1 LAICF
6 SRLPEVF
13 ALASFASFASFD
25 YRDLLL
31 LLLLLILCKDGGWV
45 VEGSCCELEVTEQ
58 EKQKTGG
65 ERGDPTMKE
74 TAARSRLYHHTP
86 S

>member
-1 LAICF
+1 VVGDLLL
-6 SRLPEVF
+6 RLPEVF

-45 VEGSCCELEVTEQ
+45 VEGSFSSAL
-58 EKQKTGG
+58 
-65 ERGDPTMKE
+65 PINP
-74 TAARSRLYHHTP
+74 AS
-86 S
+86 

>member
-13 ALASFASFASFD
+13 KLVRFDYFD
-25 YRDLLL
+25 YRDLII
-31 LLLLLILCKDGGWV
+31 LIILIILWKDRGWV
-45 VEGSCCELEVTEQ
+45 VEGSFSSGL
-58 EKQKTGG
+58 
-65 ERGDPTMKE
+65 PINP
-74 TAARSRLYHHTP
+74 AS

>member
-13 ALASFASFASFD
+13 KLVRFDYFDYFD
-25 YRDLLL
+25 YRDLIILIIL
-31 LLLLLILCKDGGWV
+31 IILCKDRGWV
-45 VEGSCCELEVTEQ
+45 VEGSFSSGL
-58 EKQKTGG
+58 
-65 ERGDPTMKE
+65 PINP
-74 TAARSRLYHHTP
+74 AS